1 MNKQSIAEQLL
12 AQEKPSANWELRYR
26 KEMEA
31 MMERN
36 LKPWERVLY
45 VLVTIMCL
53 SFFVVF
59 GVAAVLSWGDL
70 PLLSTIGFALG
81 SLFGLAFALISIG
94 VMKRGR
100 FNFKRDTGKI
110 TGLVWI
116 FMIGMMTIFLVQG
129 QQMKDTGKGTQLILV
144 GLVFFVT
151 FGVVGMLQYNIQ
163 QSELRVRESML
174 KIELQLAELA
184 ERLLPKG

>member
-1 MNKQSIAEQLL
+1 MNTHTIAEQLL
-12 AQEKPSANWELRYR
+12 AQEKTSADWELRYR
-26 KEMEA
+26 KEIQS

-36 LKPWERVLY
+36 LKPVERAIY
-45 VLVTIMCL
+45 VLVTVICL
-53 SFFVVF
+53 GFFVIF
-59 GVAAVLSWGDL
+59 GVAAIMSWGDL
-70 PLLSTIGFALG
+70 PLLGTIGFALS
-81 SLFGLAFALISIG
+81 SLFGLAFALVTIS

-100 FNFKRDTGKI
+100 FNFKKDTGKI
-110 TGLVWI
+110 TGLVWC
-116 FMIGMMTIFLVQG
+116 FMIGMMTLFLVEG

-144 GLVFFVT
+144 GLVFFVI

-174 KIELQLAELA
+174 KIELQLAELT